1 MTHRAFRFAAAGL
14 LLASLLLPM
23 AGCRGGIKGL
33 LAKFHHRQSK
43 SKPNTTDYAGN
54 LQAVVSSNKLGV
66 MNRPNFSDYQTQVRQ
81 FYNQRSYELAWTRNG
96 VPTEAA
102 MTLIQL
108 FRNAAQKGL
117 NLADYDAGTGNA
129 GPADAGLWQPRLQKL
144 DEIRRKNDTSDE
156 AQTAVAQF
164 DAAMTI
170 SAMRY
175 VSDLH
180 LGRINPQSLNF
191 DIDVPSRRAA
201 FNLVTFV
208 DNQLVDA
215 NASAVMSALD
225 EIEPQSPMYQATEAA
240 LPKYLQLAQQQSA
253 QPMQPLPAVE
263 KTIAKGGEYPAM
275 TELWARLQMEGDAEA
290 DAAAPKHY
298 DAEAARAVRH
308 FQERHGLSADGK
320 LSQST
325 IDALNV
331 PMSVRVQQIDDALER
346 WRWLPENFVQPRVMV
361 NLPEFTVRAYDPD
374 HTLAFEMKVVD
385 GEAKGNHDTPMFV
398 RSMRYMIFR
407 PFWNLPVSIVKKEL
421 VNHLKSNSD
430 AYMQKNDYIVTTG
443 NGTLVPK
450 WTVNDL
456 VHGRYMVRQKPGP
469 KNSLGLVKF
478 MFPNEYDVYMHSTP
492 EMGLFGLAR
501 RDRSHGCVRLQDA
514 EKMAD
519 WVLDGQ
525 GDWDTDKIH
534 EAMYGPADGS
544 EADDNKT
551 VGLETTLPVVIT
563 YLTAVAEEDDTMHFF
578 NDIYG
583 YDKQL
588 DAALAKGRPYEQAPV
603 KIDPKLTAGETE

>member
-1 MTHRAFRFAAAGL
+1 MTHRVLRSALAGS
-14 LLASLLLPM
+14 LLAVLLLPM
-23 AGCRGGIKGL
+23 AGCRGGIQGL
-33 LAKFHHRQSK
+33 LAKFHHRRSK
-43 SKPNTTDYAGN
+43 SKPNTTDYAGT
-54 LQAVVSSNKLGV
+54 LQTVVSSNKLRILKWA
-66 MNRPNFSDYQTQVRQ
+66 NYADYQGEVQK
-81 FYNQRSYELAWTRNG
+81 FYDQRNYELAWTRDG
-96 VPTEAA
+96 QPTEAA
-102 MTLIQL
+102 RTLIQL
-108 FRNAAQKGL
+108 FQNAALKGL
-117 NLADYDAGTGNA
+117 NPADYDAGR
-129 GPADAGLWQPRLQKL
+129 WQQRLQRL
-144 DEIRRKNDTSDE
+144 DEIRRKNDTSDD
-156 AQTAVAQF
+156 AQTEVAQF

-201 FNLVTFV
+201 FNLVTFL

-215 NASAVMSALD
+215 GASALMNAID
-225 EIEPQSPMYQATEAA
+225 QIEPQSPMYQATEAA
-240 LPKYLQLAQQQSA
+240 LPKYLGLAQQQKA
-253 QPMQPLPAVE
+253 NPPQPLPGVDKPVEKGGSYPAVE
-263 KTIAKGGEYPAM
+263 A
-275 TELWARLQMEGDAEA
+275 LWARLQLESDAPA
-290 DAAAPKHY
+290 DMPAPKSYDAALVKALKHY
-298 DAEAARAVRH
+298 
-308 FQERHGLSADGK
+308 QERNGLQVDGR
-320 LSQST
+320 LGQGT

-331 PMSVRVQQIDDALER
+331 PMSVRVRQIDDTLERWR

-361 NLPEFTVRAYDPD
+361 NLPEFMVRAYDPD

-407 PFWNLPVSIVKKEL
+407 PYWNLPVSIVKKEL
-421 VNHLKSNSD
+421 VNHLKKD
-430 AYMQKNDYIVTTG
+430 PAAYMQKNDYIVTTG

-456 VHGRYMVRQKPGP
+456 VKGRYMVRQKPGP

-492 EMGLFGLAR
+492 EMGLFGLSR

-534 EAMYGPADGS
+534 DAMFGPTDGS
-544 EADDNKT
+544 QPEDNKI
-551 VGLETTLPVVIT
+551 VGLQATLPVAIT
-563 YLTAVAEEDDTMHFF
+563 YLTAVAEEDDMMHFF

-588 DAALAKGRPYEQAPV
+588 DAALAKGRPYETAPV
-603 KIDPKLTAGETE
+603 KIDPKLTPGETE